1 MLYHDTMTARR
12 WLHFFQRLIKEA
24 DRKVCV
30 ILDNLRVQHA
40 RLVKKWLEKHKN
52 RIEVFYL
59 PAYSAELNPDE
70 YLNGVKNAIRASSP
84 ARSPQE

>member
-1 MLYHDTMTARR
+1 MTARR
-12 WLHFFQRLIKEA
+12 RLHFFQRLIKEA

-70 YLNGVKNAIRASSP
+70 YLNGDLKNAIRAFSP